1 MFPIINYKSCM
12 STMHIYQMVQCT
24 HHLFQYCFA
33 EINFVNWSLVSLL
46 LCHCKYKL
54 FYYVVAG
61 AMEMRE
67 WMVVIDAV
75 VQGAPE
81 DALRRRKTVSNY
93 FAAKRKK
100 KVKFGIY

>member
-1 MFPIINYKSCM
+1 
-12 STMHIYQMVQCT
+12 
-24 HHLFQYCFA
+24 
-33 EINFVNWSLVSLL
+33 
-46 LCHCKYKL
+46 
-54 FYYVVAG
+54 
-61 AMEMRE
+61 MRE